1 MSDTTAKERSART
14 RCRLNVAAIEA
25 SLRELS
31 GHFASVNSSL
41 TEPRDPLDDR
51 IVDNMLLGY
60 RLVDTLI
67 DDDADL
73 FASDQVGSML
83 RLNNVVLCGNDPERR
98 REHDKHLEATERRFY
113 DEHDGGI
120 GDILEWYEDHSSESP
135 WKRAAGVF
143 VRILSQPQ
151 LFLEGNHRTGALIMS
166 YILLRAGLPPF
177 VLTLDNAVEYFNPSA
192 VVRKTAKKNP
202 TALFKLP
209 KIKARYAEFLE
220 ANADRRYL
228 LEPRLPES
236 QLLESP
242 RGRTE
247 S

>member
-1 MSDTTAKERSART
+1 MNDANAKNRSAQGY
-14 RCRLNVAAIEA
+14 RLNLGAIET
-25 SLRELS
+25 SLRDLS
-31 GHFASVNSSL
+31 GDFASVNSHL
-41 TEPRDPLDDR
+41 TEPRDPLDEQ

-60 RLVDTLI
+60 RLVDTFVAA
-67 DDDADL
+67 DADL
-73 FASDQVGSML
+73 FADDPVGLML
-83 RLNNVVLCGNDPERR
+83 QLNDVVLCGDDAERR
-98 REHDKHLEATERRFY
+98 RQRDKYHAAAEHRFY
-113 DEHDGGI
+113 DERDGGI
-120 GDILEWYEDHSSESP
+120 ADILEWYEDHSGESP

-177 VLTLDNAVEYFNPSA
+177 VLTLDNALEYFNPSA
-192 VVRKTAKKNP
+192 VVRKTLKKNP

-209 KIKARYAEFLE
+209 KIKARYAEFLK

-228 LEPRLPES
+228 LEP
-236 QLLESP
+236 QLESP
-242 RGRTE
+242 RGRAE